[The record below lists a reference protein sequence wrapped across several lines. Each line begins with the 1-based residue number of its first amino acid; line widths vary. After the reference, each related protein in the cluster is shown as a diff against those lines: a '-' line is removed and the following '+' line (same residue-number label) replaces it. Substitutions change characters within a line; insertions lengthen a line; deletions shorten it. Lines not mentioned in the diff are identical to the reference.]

1 MPVAELGEGGVISA
15 AETLHKMAP
24 HWVSADV
31 IRPPSN
37 RTCRWINC
45 ILPEYDQNW
54 VQSASMVLRW
64 CFDGLLAARKCTGND
79 STTWWACRNVRK
91 GARLVGKGGSTWVE
105 HLVILNDGKLTSD
118 SVIMGV
124 QDVSDARPKI
134 ETVDTLTLSHSL

>member
-1 MPVAELGEGGVISA
+1 M
-15 AETLHKMAP
+15 
-24 HWVSADV
+24 
-31 IRPPSN
+31 
-37 RTCRWINC
+37 
-45 ILPEYDQNW
+45 
-54 VQSASMVLRW
+54 
-64 CFDGLLAARKCTGND
+64 
-79 STTWWACRNVRK
+79 RK